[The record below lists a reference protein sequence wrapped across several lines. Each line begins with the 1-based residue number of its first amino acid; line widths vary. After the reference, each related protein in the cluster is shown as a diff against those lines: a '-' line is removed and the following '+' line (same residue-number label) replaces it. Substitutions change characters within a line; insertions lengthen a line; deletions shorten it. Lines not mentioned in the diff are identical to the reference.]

1 VWQVDSFGNCT
12 RIDYGTGHETTFV
25 AWLYCLSTLGV
36 FSEQDRI
43 ALVSHVFLTYL
54 TVMRK
59 LQTTYWLEPAGALAR
74 VRCPHLPRTSTI
86 TGRVHPFAFRC
97 VAAYLSY

>member
-1 VWQVDSFGNCT
+1 MQVDSFGNRT

-36 FSEQDRI
+36 FGEQDRI

-59 LQTTYWLEPAGALAR
+59 LQTTYWLEPAGASVLNDGFQR
-74 VRCPHLPRTSTI
+74 VYFLDINR
-86 TGRVHPFAFRC
+86 
-97 VAAYLSY
+97 